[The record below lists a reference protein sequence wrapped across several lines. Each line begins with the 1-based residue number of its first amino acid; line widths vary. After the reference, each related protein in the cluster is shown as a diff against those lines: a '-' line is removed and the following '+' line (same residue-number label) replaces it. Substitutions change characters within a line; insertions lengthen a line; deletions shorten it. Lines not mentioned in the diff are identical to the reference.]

1 MHSGVRAEPGFARRE
16 PKRGRF
22 DEKRRRRGP
31 WGNHGFP
38 HDRAVGNARYATNK
52 AWMAPLASNGVL
64 LDTASSLQNFVN
76 VFVGIYILLI
86 FVWVLLS
93 WIRVPYSRTTAAVQE
108 FLDDVIRPYLRL
120 FRWLPRFGPFDLSPI
135 VGVVVLLVAAGIV
148 NALIGALL

>member
-1 MHSGVRAEPGFARRE
+1 
-16 PKRGRF
+16 
-22 DEKRRRRGP
+22 
-31 WGNHGFP
+31 
-38 HDRAVGNARYATNK
+38 
-52 AWMAPLASNGVL
+52 MAPLASSGLL
-64 LDTASSLQNFVN
+64 LDTASSIQNFVN

-120 FRWLPRFGPFDLSPI
+120 FRWLPRLGPFDLSPI
-135 VGVVVLLVAAGIV
+135 VGVVALLVAAGIV